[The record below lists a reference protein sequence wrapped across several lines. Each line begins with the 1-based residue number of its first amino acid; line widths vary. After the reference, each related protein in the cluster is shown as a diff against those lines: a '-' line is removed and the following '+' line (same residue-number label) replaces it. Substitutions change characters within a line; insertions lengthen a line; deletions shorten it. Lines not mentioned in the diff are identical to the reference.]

1 MRSKADAIDYKYFV
15 EPNIPKF
22 KIDPKWVEEI
32 IASTPELPYDRKVKY
47 INELG
52 LSNYDATIIIK
63 DIKIATYFEKCVEL
77 GVDAKT
83 AANWICTQIL
93 GYCYKEEKEIDQIY
107 LTPERL
113 AQITAAIKDGRI
125 SSKQGKELFNLT
137 LEREEEPEAIMEA
150 EGMKQLSDD
159 SELIKIVSEI
169 LDRSEA
175 QIADYKNGKT
185 NIIGYFVGQ
194 VMQATKGQA
203 NPGKVNQILQE
214 EISKR

>member
-1 MRSKADAIDYKYFV
+1 MQEDQRYLMESLYYFH
-15 EPNIPKF
+15 K
-22 KIDPKWVEEI
+22 
-32 IASTPELPYDRKVKY
+32 ELNK
-47 INELG
+47 
-52 LSNYDATIIIK
+52 
-63 DIKIATYFEKCVEL
+63 L

-93 GYCYKEEKEIDQIY
+93 GYCYKEEKEIDEIF

-113 AQITAAIKDGRI
+113 AQITSAIKDGRI
-125 SSKQGKELFNLT
+125 SSKQGKELFALT
-137 LEREEEPEAIMEA
+137 LEREEEPETIMEA

-159 SELIKIVSEI
+159 SELNKIVTEI

-175 QIADYKNGKT
+175 QIADYKSGKT